1 MTPISDPIARE
12 RLEAAAR
19 RKDHARRRRVLV
31 VTVASVGTVLL
42 ACAAL
47 DYAFTLPRAAR
58 WAGLGLWLA
67 TAAWGALRI
76 SRLRHAPTRVEEA
89 AQDAET
95 LRPDLGCEV
104 STAAEYVSGART
116 PTREYEPEIAAAL
129 QQRASLHLAAVQVP
143 YARTLVRPVLWGA
156 AAVAAAIVAFALF
169 APGGFISLLRATVPW
184 SNASHT
190 RIQPSLGNVELATG
204 TRITLTNQ
212 LGGRI
217 PREARFEFRED
228 GSNTWQSVVLPVSQ
242 GAALH
247 PITVSKSMDW
257 RVAAGDAVTPEF
269 RLEAYTPA
277 AVRALAIRITPPAYT
292 RLPAVEQRSPAITTL
307 RGSRT
312 LFRLDPNVPLSTAAL
327 RFTNGVVLPLTR
339 VTNDLWSAELTV
351 THDNAYSFVLA
362 DSRGRPG
369 LDRSLHRVRAL
380 PDEPPKIEITQ
391 PGQDIRANPT
401 NTVPLRIE
409 ASDDFGIASSRLVFH
424 KLGQP
429 EREVALD
436 VSAFKDGKLTT
447 AAEIALAPLQLREY
461 ELVAYHAEARDNNDF
476 DGPGIGRS
484 ATYFIEVTDQV
495 SQPSPKAQSQGKSEK
510 VNLLAIQ
517 KQIVADTAAA
527 PDAPA
532 AKSRELAQR
541 QRDALEFARMYQT
554 SLAQNGAPIEAQG
567 LMNAA
572 VESMEKAAS
581 TLDQAQT
588 RQAVPPEEAAL
599 AALYQTVRAMPQLA
613 NLPTRPQRPQAQ
625 QPPPPPSVRVV
636 LEEIQK
642 KKDPEA
648 DQKEI
653 EAALAELEKMAEAQ
667 AELASAAEAAANTES
682 EAERETP
689 PGNDRNE
696 GSGQDPSQSPS
707 KSQASQPAQAAAPAK
722 GKGKGKGQG
731 EGQGQGEGTPKDPAD
746 PADPSDPSD
755 PSKPNAQEQANA
767 KPGEAKPAQGK
778 GPAKDLS
785 DQTDPSDP
793 TDPSPPSTL
802 PQLAPKQDAL
812 SQRALEL
819 AERLNRTL
827 TQGQRAGQNPGDG
840 LRKTAQQMRQAAQAM
855 RSSNAGA
862 ANAAGANS
870 GAGIQSAIAT
880 LERMLEGRASLS
892 DVSAE
897 EAPSRYEGPIS
908 DYFRRLSRAE

>member
-19 RKDHARRRRVLV
+19 RKDDARHRRVLV
-31 VTVASVGTVLL
+31 ATLASVGAVLL
-42 ACAAL
+42 ACAVL
-47 DYAFTLPRAAR
+47 DSVFTLPRAAR
-58 WAGLGLWLA
+58 WAGLALWLA
-67 TAAWGALRI
+67 TAAWGAFRI
-76 SRLRHAPTRVEEA
+76 SRLRHNPTRIEEA
-89 AQDAET
+89 AHDAET
-95 LRPDLGCEV
+95 HRPDLGCEV
-104 STAAEYVSGART
+104 STAAEYVTGART

-129 QQRASLHLAAVQVP
+129 QQQASLHLASVQVP
-143 YARTLVRPVLWGA
+143 YAQTLVRPVLWGA
-156 AAVAAAIVAFALF
+156 VAVATAIVAFALF

-190 RIQPSLGNVELATG
+190 RIQPSLGNAELAAG
-204 TRITLTNQ
+204 TQLTFTNQ

-228 GSNTWQSVVLPVSQ
+228 GSNTWQSVVLPVNQ
-242 GAALH
+242 ATALH
-247 PITVSKSMDW
+247 PITVNKPLVW

-277 AVRALAIRITPPAYT
+277 AVRGLAIRIAPPAYT
-292 RLPAVEQRSPAITTL
+292 RLPAFEQRSPAITTL
-307 RGSRT
+307 RGSRA

-339 VTNDLWSAELTV
+339 VTNDLWSAELSV
-351 THDNAYSFVLA
+351 TNDNAYSFVLA

-409 ASDDFGIASSRLVFH
+409 ASDDFGIASARLVFH

-429 EREVALD
+429 EREVSLD

-476 DGPGIGRS
+476 DGPGVGRS
-484 ATYFIEVTDQV
+484 STYFIEVTDKV

-517 KQIVADTAAA
+517 KQIMADTAAS

-572 VESMEKAAS
+572 VENMEKAAS
-581 TLDQAQT
+581 TLDKAQT

-599 AALYQTVRAMPQLA
+599 AALYQTVRAMPQLQ

-648 DQKEI
+648 DPKEI
-653 EAALAELEKMAEAQ
+653 EAALAELEKMAETQ
-667 AELASAAEAAANTES
+667 AELAAAAEAAANAEAEA
-682 EAERETP
+682 EAERKTP

-707 KSQASQPAQAAAPAK
+707 KPQPSKPAQAASPAK
-722 GKGKGKGQG
+722 GKGKGKGKADAK
-731 EGQGQGEGTPKDPAD
+731 GQGEG
-746 PADPSDPSD
+746 SG
-755 PSKPNAQEQANA
+755 Q
-767 KPGEAKPAQGK
+767 
-778 GPAKDLS
+778 GPAKDQTDQT
-785 DQTDPSDP
+785 DQTDPSD
-793 TDPSPPSTL
+793 L

-812 SQRALEL
+812 SKRAMEL

-827 TQGQRAGQNPGDG
+827 AQGQRAGPNPGEG

-855 RSSNAGA
+855 RASNAGA

-870 GAGIQSAIAT
+870 GAGLQSTIAN
-880 LERMLEGRASLS
+880 LQRMLEGRATLS

-897 EAPSRYEGPIS
+897 EAPTRYEGPIS